1 MEEKIELIQCTRRAE
16 GSVSSDTEHLNQLF
30 AVGVDE
36 ISGFF
41 SAFVLGL
48 GVSTERE
55 QEPKHQKMTEYKI

>member
-1 MEEKIELIQCTRRAE
+1 MIELIQRTRCAE
-16 GSVSSDTEHLNQLF
+16 GSVSSDAEHLNQLF

-41 SAFVLGL
+41 STFVLGL

-55 QEPKHQKMTEYKI
+55 QEPKHHKIPKYKI